1 MEMKTL
7 PNDLRCEQEILEAM
21 FNNKNSLM
29 KVIDEVE
36 AEDFYK
42 TAHQLLFSTICKMYS
57 EGKELELT
65 LIIDELGK
73 ENIEKI
79 GGITYLTEIISN
91 GITSNIEQYI
101 KILKDKS
108 YRRKSIKALTRAL
121 EDMYDERN
129 NPYEISELT
138 TNKLTEK
145 VENKSS
151 VKTDRELMEE
161 TLVKIE
167 KRVNQ
172 GGDTPGMQTGIKDLD
187 KATGGF
193 EKGELNIIAARPS
206 MGKTVTVLNL
216 LDGLSQNGY
225 KVFLAEL
232 EMTEEA
238 LGIRRLANNATVE
251 ANRMKFGNMQQE
263 DFNKILQAASI
274 LGNRNNI
281 FTDCTSNQSL
291 LNIKSKAKAIKQSH
305 GLDVVII
312 DHLTIMNI
320 PNRQTRDV
328 AIGEITKGLK
338 SLAKDLEISV
348 ILLCQLSRAPEQRA
362 DHRPMLSDLRESGN
376 IEQDADTVIMLYRD
390 EYYNKE
396 TEDKNI
402 MECIITK
409 QRNGATGT
417 VKLFYSSDY
426 QRICDLDIV
435 H

>member
-1 MEMKTL
+1 M
-7 PNDLRCEQEILEAM
+7 
-21 FNNKNSLM
+21 
-29 KVIDEVE
+29 
-36 AEDFYK
+36 
-42 TAHQLLFSTICKMYS
+42 
-57 EGKELELT
+57 
-65 LIIDELGK
+65 
-73 ENIEKI
+73 
-79 GGITYLTEIISN
+79 TE
-91 GITSNIEQYI
+91 
-101 KILKDKS
+101 
-108 YRRKSIKALTRAL
+108 RK
-121 EDMYDERN
+121 
-129 NPYEISELT
+129 NPYKISELT
-138 TNKLTEK
+138 INKLTEK

-151 VKTDRELMEE
+151 VKTDRELIEKALIE
-161 TLVKIE
+161 IE

-172 GGDTPGMQTGIKDLD
+172 GGDIPGMQTGIKDLD

-206 MGKTVTVLNL
+206 IGKTVMALNL

-232 EMTEEA
+232 EMTEES

-251 ANRMKFGNMQQE
+251 VNRIKFGNMQQE

-291 LNIKSKAKAIKQSH
+291 LNIKSKAKAIRQSH
-305 GLDVVII
+305 GLDVIII
-312 DHLTIMNI
+312 DNLTIMNI

-417 VKLFYSSDY
+417 VRLFYSSDY
-426 QRICDLDIV
+426 QRIY
-435 H
+435 